1 MRHLL
6 TIYTYHGTYN
16 HFVAW
21 ASIIPIWHYCAVS
34 TLYTCGMMVFEEKTI
49 PFRGTWLFKQISK
62 VQFINLKPNSNNTY
76 GYWNTFAKHF
86 NRLLAFFGL
95 LMRRSVHSA
104 NPRVVFLRCPT
115 LTAPTHTMIVHP
127 RTTSPHRP
135 NTLSSSSWYALRLVW
150 PSNSNPTSIASSD
163 WMDFFFEHEWVRSMR
178 AGAGWPCYKDLPW
191 AG

>member
-1 MRHLL
+1 
-6 TIYTYHGTYN
+6 
-16 HFVAW
+16 
-21 ASIIPIWHYCAVS
+21 
-34 TLYTCGMMVFEEKTI
+34 MVFEEKTI

-115 LTAPTHTMIVHP
+115 LTAPTHTIVHP
-127 RTTSPHRP
+127 RTTSITASALLYSQLFFLVCATTRMAFKLKFNFHRQFR
-135 NTLSSSSWYALRLVW
+135 LDGFLLRARVSAFYEGGQGDHVIRIYPGLGNR
-150 PSNSNPTSIASSD
+150 SIFYLLHNS
-163 WMDFFFEHEWVRSMR
+163 V
-178 AGAGWPCYKDLPW
+178 
-191 AG
+191 